1 MKNLKEYI
9 TEAKRINPKQIIKNI
24 DKIIKNSYFAKQ
36 YYDNIINVLDKIGE
50 DAYVVVNTI
59 LSTKFSYNNSF
70 NHPGSQ
76 TDKESIVDLDLN
88 FGSGLYSFEYNESNG
103 FNSVVKTYTI
113 YRDGK
118 EIASETTDKYT
129 KASDAK
135 QNVRINA
142 IIDILSKAQDIWNE
156 KN

>member
-9 TEAKRINPKQIIKNI
+9 IEAKIINPKQILKKI
-24 DKIIKNSYFAKQ
+24 DKIIKDSYFAKP
-36 YYDNIINVLDKIGE
+36 YYDNITNVLDKIGD
-50 DAYVVVNTI
+50 DAYAVVNAI

-70 NHPGSQ
+70 VHPGSR

-88 FGSGLYSFEYNESNG
+88 FGSGLYSFEYCDSDG
-103 FNSVVKTYTI
+103 FDSARKTYTI

-129 KASDAK
+129 KAPEVK

-142 IIDILSKAQDIWNE
+142 IINVLSKAQDIWNE

>member
-9 TEAKRINPKQIIKNI
+9 IEAKGINPKQIIKKI

-36 YYDNIINVLDKIGE
+36 YYDNIINVFDKIGE

-70 NHPGSQ
+70 SHPGSQ

-88 FGSGLYSFEYNESNG
+88 FGSG
-103 FNSVVKTYTI
+103 I
-113 YRDGK
+113 
-118 EIASETTDKYT
+118 
-129 KASDAK
+129 
-135 QNVRINA
+135 
-142 IIDILSKAQDIWNE
+142 
-156 KN
+156 

>member
-1 MKNLKEYI
+1 MKDLKEYI
-9 TEAKRINPKQIIKNI
+9 IEAKGINPKQIIKKI

-50 DAYVVVNTI
+50 DAYIVVDAI

-70 NHPGSQ
+70 SHPGSQ
-76 TDKESIVDLDLN
+76 TNKESIVDLDLS
-88 FGSGLYSFEYNESNG
+88 FGSGLYSFEYRDADG
-103 FNSVVKTYTI
+103 FDSVRKTYAI

-118 EIASETTDKYT
+118 EIASGTTSKYA
-129 KASDAK
+129 KASDVK
-135 QNVRINA
+135 QNVRIYA
-142 IIDILSKAQDIWNE
+142 IINVLSEAQDFWNE

>member
-9 TEAKRINPKQIIKNI
+9 IEAKGINQKQIIKKI

-50 DAYVVVNTI
+50 DAYVVVDTI

-70 NHPGSQ
+70 SHPGSQ

-103 FNSVVKTYTI
+103 FNSVAKTYTI

-118 EIASETTDKYT
+118 EIASETTDKYSR
-129 KASDAK
+129 ASDAK